1 MSISSVSGSSFYSKF
16 MQLMSQDRND
26 QKTSFEDAAK
36 QAEEATS
43 AELSLPS
50 QTTKNTVST
59 SARTDT
65 IQISAEG
72 RAYMQIRMSCN
83 SSANETEQT
92 IENTT
97 VTEADIEAS
106 LNTGTIA
113 FFANNIKINKI

>member
-26 QKTSFEDAAK
+26 QKTSFEDTAK
-36 QAEEATS
+36 QAEEAS
-43 AELSLPS
+43 SGELSLPS
-50 QTTKNTVST
+50 QTTTNTASAST
-59 SARTDT
+59 RTDT

-83 SSANETEQT
+83 SSTNETEQT
-92 IENTT
+92 VQNTT

-113 FFANNIKINKI
+113 FFANNIKITKI